1 MAENEENPNSGP
13 AQTSGGPR
21 GTVVLSPD
29 DLPNRTGSGGE
40 VAADSPWPPALV
52 GLTPPFTDSR
62 FRLQPERTR
71 IGRDPENDVVL
82 NEADVSLEHARIL
95 RSGGEWRAVDPG
107 STNGTFING
116 ERVHQGALQ
125 YGDQISFGPAT
136 FVFAP
141 GDLSAEAV
149 RAMQAKPGR
158 HRRWWIAGIAALLV
172 VAAVL
177 LFLR

>member
-1 MAENEENPNSGP
+1 MADNEENRNSAR
-13 AQTSGGPR
+13 AQAGGGPR

-29 DLPNRTGSGGE
+29 DLPNGTGPGGE
-40 VAADSPWPPALV
+40 NPADPSGAPALV

-95 RSGGEWRAVDPG
+95 RSGGEWRVVDPG

-116 ERVHQGALQ
+116 ERVHQGVLQ
-125 YGDQISFGPAT
+125 YGDHVSFGPAS
-136 FVFAP
+136 FVFGP
-141 GDLSAEAV
+141 GDVSAEAV
-149 RAMQAKPGR
+149 RAMQSKPV
-158 HRRWWIAGIAALLV
+158 RRRLWWIPGIAALLA
-172 VAAVL
+172 AAVL
-177 LFLR
+177 LLLR